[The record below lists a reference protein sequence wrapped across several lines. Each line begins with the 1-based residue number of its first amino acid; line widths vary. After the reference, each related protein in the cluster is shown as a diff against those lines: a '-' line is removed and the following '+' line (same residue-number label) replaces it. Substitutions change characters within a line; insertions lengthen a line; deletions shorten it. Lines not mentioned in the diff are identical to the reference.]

1 MVAAELYGGIW
12 SEIDMNDFDVFTN
25 RAHLSAS
32 KKLMRLPS
40 IWLGAR
46 FGAARTLRQEVS
58 R

>member
-1 MVAAELYGGIW
+1 MATAELYGGIL
-12 SEIDMNDFDVFTN
+12 SEIEMNDFDIFTN

-46 FGAARTLRQEVS
+46 FGAARRLRREVG